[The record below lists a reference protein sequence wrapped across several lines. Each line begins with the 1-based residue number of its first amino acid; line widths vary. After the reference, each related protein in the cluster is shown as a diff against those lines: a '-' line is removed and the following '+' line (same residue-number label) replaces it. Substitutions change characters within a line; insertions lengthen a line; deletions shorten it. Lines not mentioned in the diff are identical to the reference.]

1 MYLSYYNTYVWYKQI
16 CSLDYTPNS
25 NYHISLIN
33 TAFSISILVR
43 YYLNTN
49 NIDIVVIF
57 ISSAPSNS
65 TACYFVMPGIMAN
78 YHVMMTR
85 SYLNCNKQVERKH
98 NRQYIKYVANTR
110 TYKRA
115 SNSYLVY
122 YTQGHYWAML
132 SLAVNN
138 SVVLARLLK
147 NKLIFLYLKT
157 RRCKYYTLSIMYI
170 KLHKLSWI
178 RN

>member
-65 TACYFVMPGIMAN
+65 TACHFATPGVTAN
-78 YHVMMTR
+78 YHVANDDNFIDRIWGVTNKYR
-85 SYLNCNKQVERKH
+85 GNITGSILN
-98 NRQYIKYVANTR
+98 T
-110 TYKRA
+110 
-115 SNSYLVY
+115 
-122 YTQGHYWAML
+122 
-132 SLAVNN
+132 
-138 SVVLARLLK
+138 
-147 NKLIFLYLKT
+147 
-157 RRCKYYTLSIMYI
+157 
-170 KLHKLSWI
+170 
-178 RN
+178 